1 MSQLFQESHQQ
12 SHRLQNV
19 DSPKVSSKTSGIE
32 RAAYLCAR
40 YSCEKSR
47 HIGQKEHSD
56 RD

>member
-12 SHRLQNV
+12 SHRLQND
-19 DSPKVSSKTSGIE
+19 DSPEVPCKTSRIE
-32 RAAYLCAR
+32 RKAYLCAR